1 MLLWNTIEFA
11 HMTLGLIP
19 KILNSVNVVLLV
31 CKQFGMVDAEVLKI
45 RYIQDDLAAPTIGI
59 DDAVWHHFALNNR
72 I

>member
-45 RYIQDDLAAPTIGI
+45 RYIQDVVAAPTIGYRVADEASGI
-59 DDAVWHHFALNNR
+59 TFV
-72 I
+72 